1 MSDADGGGVGLGGA
15 LGISAQPCD
24 GPSGGDGDAGL
35 DAAFAQLRQIVPLFA
50 AMANPPNRAKMQTAL
65 QHHRGGAAC
74 LPAKYRRKHLAGH
87 EYLIVS
93 NPSRGALLAAWSQFV
108 APGRGGAGR
117 GEAERGGAKRRPK
130 GFEEQQEV
138 NSGTLLLGNPRVTP
152 CKHHHPFSPMAF
164 RH

>member
-117 GEAERGGAKRRPK
+117 GEAETK
-130 GFEEQQEV
+130 GFR
-138 NSGTLLLGNPRVTP
+138 GTTGGQLRHAFTRKPKSHSLQTSSPLLPDGLPALKCT
-152 CKHHHPFSPMAF
+152 
-164 RH
+164 

>member
-65 QHHRGGAAC
+65 QM
-74 LPAKYRRKHLAGH
+74 
-87 EYLIVS
+87 ESV
-93 NPSRGALLAAWSQFV
+93 RGARA
-108 APGRGGAGR
+108 GRSGAGR
-117 GEAERGGAKRRPK
+117 SGDQRVSRNNRR
-130 GFEEQQEV
+130 
-138 NSGTLLLGNPRVTP
+138 STP
-152 CKHHHPFSPMAF
+152 ARFY
-164 RH
+164 